1 MFTLFPKILL
11 TLHTIPYYPPP
22 SKSEDYQAYKDNN
35 IMKKTTVTFGEY
47 LKHKREEK
55 QISLREVA
63 RTLGVSAPFLSDVEN
78 NRRAPLTEERL
89 ADLAKVLNLNEK
101 EKAEMYDIVGKQK
114 GLLAPDLNPY
124 VTERPYVNAALR
136 TARNLEANEEDWQR
150 FVDDLI
156 SRKRGD
162 N

>member
-1 MFTLFPKILL
+1 
-11 TLHTIPYYPPP
+11 
-22 SKSEDYQAYKDNN
+22 
-35 IMKKTTVTFGEY
+35 MKKTTVTFGEY

-78 NRRAPLTEERL
+78 NRRGPLTEERL

-101 EKAEMYDIVGKQK
+101 EKAKIYDIVGKQK

-136 TARNLEANEEDWQR
+136 TARNLEANEEDWQW
-150 FVDDLI
+150 FTDYLSNKYSKV
-156 SRKRGD
+156 KEE
-162 N
+162 

>member
-1 MFTLFPKILL
+1 MTR
-11 TLHTIPYYPPP
+11 
-22 SKSEDYQAYKDNN
+22 

-78 NRRAPLTEERL
+78 NRRGPLTEERL
-89 ADLAKVLNLNEK
+89 ADLAKVLHLNEK

-156 SRKRGD
+156 KRKNGD

>member
-1 MFTLFPKILL
+1 
-11 TLHTIPYYPPP
+11 
-22 SKSEDYQAYKDNN
+22 
-35 IMKKTTVTFGEY
+35 MKKTTVTFGEY
-47 LKHKREEK
+47 LKHKREIK
-55 QISLREVA
+55 HISLREVA

-78 NRRAPLTEERL
+78 NRRGPLTEERL
-89 ADLAKVLNLNEK
+89 ADLVKVLNLNEK

-156 SRKRGD
+156 KRKNGD

>member
-1 MFTLFPKILL
+1 
-11 TLHTIPYYPPP
+11 
-22 SKSEDYQAYKDNN
+22 
-35 IMKKTTVTFGEY
+35 MKKTTVTFGEY

-55 QISLREVA
+55 HISLREVA

-78 NRRAPLTEERL
+78 NRRGPLTEERL

-101 EKAEMYDIVGKQK
+101 EQAEMYDIVGKQK

-156 SRKRGD
+156 KRKNGD

>member
-1 MFTLFPKILL
+1 
-11 TLHTIPYYPPP
+11 
-22 SKSEDYQAYKDNN
+22 
-35 IMKKTTVTFGEY
+35 MKKTTVTFGEY

-78 NRRAPLTEERL
+78 NRRGPLTEERL
-89 ADLAKVLNLNEK
+89 ADLAKVLNLNEQ
-101 EKAEMYDIVGKQK
+101 EQAEMYDIVGKQK

-136 TARNLEANEEDWQR
+136 AARNLEANEEDWQR

-156 SRKRGD
+156 KRKNGD

>member
-1 MFTLFPKILL
+1 MKQTTL
-11 TLHTIPYYPPP
+11 
-22 SKSEDYQAYKDNN
+22 
-35 IMKKTTVTFGEY
+35 TFGEY
-47 LKHKREEK
+47 LKHKRDEK

-63 RTLGVSAPFLSDVEN
+63 RGLGVSAPFLSDVEN

-89 ADLAKVLNLNEK
+89 ADLGNVLNLNEQ
-101 EKAEMYDIVGKQK
+101 EKAEMYDIVGRQR

-124 VTERPYVNAALR
+124 VTDRPYVNAALR

-150 FVDDLI
+150 FVADLVK
-156 SRKRGD
+156 RKREE

>member
-1 MFTLFPKILL
+1 
-11 TLHTIPYYPPP
+11 
-22 SKSEDYQAYKDNN
+22 
-35 IMKKTTVTFGEY
+35 MKMTTVTFGEY
-47 LKHKREEK
+47 LKHKRDEK
-55 QISLREVA
+55 HISLRELA
-63 RTLGVSAPFLSDVEN
+63 RALNVSAPFLSDVEN

-89 ADLAKVLNLNEK
+89 ADLANVLQLSDD

-124 VTERPYVNAALR
+124 VTDRPYVNAALR

-150 FVDDLI
+150 FVEDLI
-156 SRKRGD
+156 KRKNGD

>member
-1 MFTLFPKILL
+1 
-11 TLHTIPYYPPP
+11 
-22 SKSEDYQAYKDNN
+22 
-35 IMKKTTVTFGEY
+35 MKKTTVTFGEY

-78 NRRAPLTEERL
+78 NRRGPLTEERL

-101 EKAEMYDIVGKQK
+101 EKAKMYDIVGKQK

-124 VTERPYVNAALR
+124 VTERPYVNAVLR
-136 TARNLEANEEDWQR
+136 TARNLEANEEDWQW
-150 FVDDLI
+150 FTDYLSNKYSKV
-156 SRKRGD
+156 KEE
-162 N
+162 

>member
-1 MFTLFPKILL
+1 MTR
-11 TLHTIPYYPPP
+11 
-22 SKSEDYQAYKDNN
+22 

-47 LKHKREEK
+47 LKHKREQK

-78 NRRAPLTEERL
+78 NRRGPLTEERL
-89 ADLAKVLNLNEK
+89 ADLAKVLNLNEQ
-101 EKAEMYDIVGKQK
+101 EQAEMYDIVGKQK

-136 TARNLEANEEDWQR
+136 AARNLEANEEDWQR

-156 SRKRGD
+156 KRKNGD

>member
-1 MFTLFPKILL
+1 
-11 TLHTIPYYPPP
+11 
-22 SKSEDYQAYKDNN
+22 
-35 IMKKTTVTFGEY
+35 MKKTTVTFGEY

-78 NRRAPLTEERL
+78 NRRGPLTEERL
-89 ADLAKVLNLNEK
+89 ADLAKMLNLNEQ

-156 SRKRGD
+156 KRKHGD

>member
-1 MFTLFPKILL
+1 
-11 TLHTIPYYPPP
+11 
-22 SKSEDYQAYKDNN
+22 
-35 IMKKTTVTFGEY
+35 MKKTTVTFGEY
-47 LKHKREEK
+47 LKHKREQK

-78 NRRAPLTEERL
+78 NRRGPLTEERL

-156 SRKRGD
+156 KRKNGD

>member
-1 MFTLFPKILL
+1 
-11 TLHTIPYYPPP
+11 
-22 SKSEDYQAYKDNN
+22 
-35 IMKKTTVTFGEY
+35 MKKTTVTFGEY

-78 NRRAPLTEERL
+78 NRRGPLTEERL

-124 VTERPYVNAALR
+124 VTDRPYVNAALR

-156 SRKRGD
+156 KRKNGD

>member
-1 MFTLFPKILL
+1 
-11 TLHTIPYYPPP
+11 
-22 SKSEDYQAYKDNN
+22 
-35 IMKKTTVTFGEY
+35 MKKTTVTFGEY

-55 QISLREVA
+55 HISLREVA

-78 NRRAPLTEERL
+78 DRRGPLTEERL
-89 ADLAKVLNLNEK
+89 ADLAKGLNLNEK
-101 EKAEMYDIVGKQK
+101 EKDEMYDIVGKQK

-156 SRKRGD
+156 KRKNGD

>member
-1 MFTLFPKILL
+1 M
-11 TLHTIPYYPPP
+11 
-22 SKSEDYQAYKDNN
+22 E
-35 IMKKTTVTFGEY
+35 MTTVTFGEY
-47 LKHKREEK
+47 LKHKRDEK
-55 QISLREVA
+55 HISLRELA
-63 RTLGVSAPFLSDVEN
+63 RALNVSAPFLSDVEN

-89 ADLAKVLNLNEK
+89 ADLAEVLNLSDN

-124 VTERPYVNAALR
+124 VTDRPYVNAALR

-150 FVDDLI
+150 FVDDLLK
-156 SRKRGD
+156 RKNGD

>member
-1 MFTLFPKILL
+1 
-11 TLHTIPYYPPP
+11 
-22 SKSEDYQAYKDNN
+22 
-35 IMKKTTVTFGEY
+35 MKKTTVTFGEY
-47 LKHKREEK
+47 LKHKRDEK

-78 NRRAPLTEERL
+78 NRRGPLTEERL

-156 SRKRGD
+156 KRKNGD

>member
-1 MFTLFPKILL
+1 
-11 TLHTIPYYPPP
+11 
-22 SKSEDYQAYKDNN
+22 
-35 IMKKTTVTFGEY
+35 MKKTTLTFGEY

-89 ADLAKVLNLNEK
+89 ADLGNVLNLNEK
-101 EKAEMYDIVGKQK
+101 EQSEMYDIVGKQK

-156 SRKRGD
+156 KRKNGD

>member
-1 MFTLFPKILL
+1 MKQTTL
-11 TLHTIPYYPPP
+11 
-22 SKSEDYQAYKDNN
+22 
-35 IMKKTTVTFGEY
+35 TFGEY
-47 LKHKREEK
+47 LKQKRDEK

-63 RTLGVSAPFLSDVEN
+63 RGLGVSAPFLSDVEN

-89 ADLAKVLNLNEK
+89 ADLGNVLNLNEQ
-101 EKAEMYDIVGKQK
+101 EKAEMYDIVGRQR

-124 VTERPYVNAALR
+124 VTDRPYVNAALR

-150 FVDDLI
+150 FVADLVK
-156 SRKRGD
+156 RKREE

>member
-1 MFTLFPKILL
+1 MTR
-11 TLHTIPYYPPP
+11 
-22 SKSEDYQAYKDNN
+22 

-78 NRRAPLTEERL
+78 NRRGPLTEERL

-101 EKAEMYDIVGKQK
+101 EKAKMYDIVGKQK

-156 SRKRGD
+156 KRKNGD

>member
-1 MFTLFPKILL
+1 M
-11 TLHTIPYYPPP
+11 
-22 SKSEDYQAYKDNN
+22 
-35 IMKKTTVTFGEY
+35 KTTVTFGEY

-78 NRRAPLTEERL
+78 NRRGPLTEERL
-89 ADLAKVLNLNEK
+89 ADLAKVLNLTEK
-101 EKAEMYDIVGKQK
+101 EKSEMYDIVGKQK

-156 SRKRGD
+156 TRKRGD

>member
-1 MFTLFPKILL
+1 
-11 TLHTIPYYPPP
+11 
-22 SKSEDYQAYKDNN
+22 
-35 IMKKTTVTFGEY
+35 MKKTTVTFGEY

-78 NRRAPLTEERL
+78 NRRGPLTEERL

-101 EKAEMYDIVGKQK
+101 EQSEMYDIVGKQK

-136 TARNLEANEEDWQR
+136 TARNLEANEKDWQR

-156 SRKRGD
+156 KRKNGD

>member
-1 MFTLFPKILL
+1 MTR
-11 TLHTIPYYPPP
+11 
-22 SKSEDYQAYKDNN
+22 

-78 NRRAPLTEERL
+78 NRRGPLTEERL

-101 EKAEMYDIVGKQK
+101 EQAEMYDIVGKQK

-156 SRKRGD
+156 KRKNGD

>member
-1 MFTLFPKILL
+1 
-11 TLHTIPYYPPP
+11 
-22 SKSEDYQAYKDNN
+22 
-35 IMKKTTVTFGEY
+35 MKKTTVTFGEY
-47 LKHKREEK
+47 LKHKREQK

-78 NRRAPLTEERL
+78 NRRGPLTEERL
-89 ADLAKVLNLNEK
+89 ADLAKVLNLNEQ
-101 EKAEMYDIVGKQK
+101 EQAEMYDIVGKQK

-136 TARNLEANEEDWQR
+136 AARNLEANEEDWQR

-156 SRKRGD
+156 KRKNGD